1 LEDHE
6 VLERVV
12 LVDDVAAQEVRHD
25 RLAVERHLEAD
36 DVGLA
41 SVQLRLY
48 LLGGEVAAVPV
59 VARWEL
65 VLLLLLADGLQA
77 LRGAET
83 AVGVAILDQPL
94 RDLGVAVLALA
105 LDIRRVRAADVRP
118 LIPLEP
124 EPAEAVHQV
133 LDRAFDE
140 SLAVGVLDAEDEL
153 ARLALARCLPVGEEH
168 VVHDEAGA
176 ADVQRA
182 GRARGKADAN
192 LLEVLGDA
200 LRALGN
206 S

>member
-1 LEDHE
+1 
-6 VLERVV
+6 
-12 LVDDVAAQEVRHD
+12 
-25 RLAVERHLEAD
+25 
-36 DVGLA
+36 
-41 SVQLRLY
+41 
-48 LLGGEVAAVPV
+48 
-59 VARWEL
+59 
-65 VLLLLLADGLQA
+65 
-77 LRGAET
+77 
-83 AVGVAILDQPL
+83 
-94 RDLGVAVLALA
+94 VLALA

-153 ARLALARCLPVGEEH
+153 ARLALPRCLPVGEED

-206 S
+206 GIGHTGWVLSLLSGRGCAAIGRCRGVSPVKYSAHGNCGRTGRECEVRRYGGHPNQSANRRRGGLLPCPARGMRGTRGPPPTASCPSRVQ